1 MNAESQE
8 TLAQAERLADS
19 LRLLATE
26 YQAVVRSTQKTDPG
40 GATAR
45 RSLDRRFQKLKAR
58 EKINALRERG
68 HPDAAEKLDDLFG
81 AAAMVFNLVAVSIG
95 VDEAEVLDI
104 DVNSPHVAAV
114 KALKQVSG
122 T

>member
-8 TLAQAERLADS
+8 ALAQAERLADS
-19 LRLLATE
+19 LRFLATE

-58 EKINALRERG
+58 YEIDALRERG
-68 HPDAAEKLDDLFG
+68 YPDAAQKLDDLFR

-114 KALKQVSG
+114 EALKQASG

>member
-1 MNAESQE
+1 MNAEPQE

-45 RSLDRRFQKLKAR
+45 RSLDRKFQKLKPR
-58 EKINALRERG
+58 ETIDALRG
-68 HPDAAEKLDDLFG
+68 HGHLNAAEKLDDLFR

-114 KALKQVSG
+114 KALKQESG

>member
-1 MNAESQE
+1 MNPESQE
-8 TLAQAERLADS
+8 ALAQAERLADS

-58 EKINALRERG
+58 YELDALRERG
-68 HPDAAEKLDDLFG
+68 YPDAAQKLDDLFR

-114 KALKQVSG
+114 EALEQASG